1 MTVLYREQDY
11 YINEYEN
18 YINLDEFVS
27 KIDDAILAPRLDFK
41 EEARQLAEAFA
52 MELKIY
58 IQNNYS
64 GITVQ
69 SQKYLE
75 KKLAVVGHTMPL
87 ILTYQYVNSIK
98 VFEDKTGA
106 AVPYSEEGKDNSP
119 RFYIDVYGY
128 KSCKGFYVD
137 VEDIWHDPSPFAKP
151 EMHSYLK
158 EKKSQRRLDMNK
170 HENEIM
176 SSSQEEQLAFYR
188 KKLAFDTKSY
198 GKSKKERE
206 RVASAR
212 KNLIRMRDLKRIL
225 EYGQKDKN
233 GNMLF
238 TAHWGPVMDAFEERI
253 GTAQER
259 WRKAGQKFYEN
270 RVSARTDVDEKEL

>member
-1 MTVLYREQDY
+1 
-11 YINEYEN
+11 
-18 YINLDEFVS
+18 
-27 KIDDAILAPRLDFK
+27 
-41 EEARQLAEAFA
+41 
-52 MELKIY
+52 
-58 IQNNYS
+58 
-64 GITVQ
+64 
-69 SQKYLE
+69 
-75 KKLAVVGHTMPL
+75 
-87 ILTYQYVNSIK
+87 
-98 VFEDKTGA
+98 
-106 AVPYSEEGKDNSP
+106 
-119 RFYIDVYGY
+119 
-128 KSCKGFYVD
+128 
-137 VEDIWHDPSPFAKP
+137 
-151 EMHSYLK
+151 MHSYLK
-158 EKKSQRRLDMNK
+158 EKKSQRRLHMNK
-170 HENEIM
+170 HEHEIM

-238 TAHWGPVMDAFEERI
+238 TAHWGSVMDAFEERI